1 MTPEQKAIYLTDRYI
16 DTMPKLKH
24 QTPFLIMS
32 YAKLC
37 ASILVDEMINE
48 TGSAYW
54 YNVMKEIQKL

>member
-16 DTMPKLKH
+16 DTMPKLKN

-37 ASILVDEMINE
+37 ASILVDEMISE

-54 YNVMKEIQKL
+54 YNVMKEIEKL